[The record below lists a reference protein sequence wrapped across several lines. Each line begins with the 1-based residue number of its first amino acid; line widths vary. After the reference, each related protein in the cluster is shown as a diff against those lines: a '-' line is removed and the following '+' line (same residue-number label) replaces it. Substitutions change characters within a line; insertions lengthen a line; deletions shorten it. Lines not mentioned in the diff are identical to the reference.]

1 MINDRKLLEREAR
14 KELIL
19 QGALNVFHKNGM
31 EGATM
36 DHIAE
41 EAGFGKA
48 TLYYYFHSK
57 EEVFCAIMEKGWK
70 LLWEEIEES
79 IHAKLNP
86 KEKFLD
92 ILMQI
97 SNLILKYR
105 NLYSFLFSAPSTI
118 THLEDK
124 LQSWKSYQNR
134 LYATLRS
141 LLDEGVSNGELPDV
155 NPELF
160 FRVIGGSFH
169 GLFTMGNAKKKLSK
183 TDIEKLFSQLLT
195 SSKAI

>member
-1 MINDRKLLEREAR
+1 MNNRKLQEREAR
-14 KELIL
+14 KELIS
-19 QGALNVFHKNGM
+19 QGALNVFRKNGLD
-31 EGATM
+31 GATM

-57 EEVFCAIMEKGWK
+57 EEVFCVIMEKGWK

-79 IHAKLNP
+79 IHSKKNP

-97 SNLILKYR
+97 SNLILNRR
-105 NLYSFLFSAPSTI
+105 NLYSFLFSAPGTI
-118 THLEDK
+118 THVDEK

-141 LLDEGVSNGELPDV
+141 LLEEGVSNGELPNV

-160 FRVIGGSFH
+160 FRAIGGSFH
-169 GLFTMGNAKKKLSK
+169 GLFTMGNSKKKLSRK
-183 TDIEKLFSQLLT
+183 EIEKLFSELLAT
-195 SSKAI
+195 SREK